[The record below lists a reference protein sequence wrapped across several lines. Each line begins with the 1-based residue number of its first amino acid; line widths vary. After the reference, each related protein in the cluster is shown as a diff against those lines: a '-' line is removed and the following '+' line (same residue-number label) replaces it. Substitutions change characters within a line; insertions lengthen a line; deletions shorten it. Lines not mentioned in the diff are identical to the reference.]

1 MSNSLSQSLLI
12 ANLDQI
18 EAKSNSSKKRKYI
31 YRERERVIQH
41 LRADPL
47 SCLRMSVCEK
57 ASVVEDKALVLL
69 RLQLC
74 PKPRS
79 ANQLENVKRQRQH
92 FHNFNPRNTLFN

>member
-31 YRERERVIQH
+31 YRERVIQH

-92 FHNFNPRNTLFN
+92 FHHFSPQNTLFN